1 MTNRSIALPSDLS
14 YEAATIADASI
25 VVKARL
31 IEAADT
37 MAHLDVGRLKPAAI
51 RTFWPQAPGD
61 TIGGHDVGYGINGHR
76 VQYRPSAAAISRA
89 EEVSYA
95 WMLDFVEDDERR
107 VILGKWAMC
116 LAAPHLAGSFR
127 EFCKKTGRVRRTA
140 ERRIDQQT
148 QAIAAAILRKA
159 QSLQAPNWSRV
170 SPLLPN
176 QGKSFDKLATVT
188 NWMAPGAKPTHRT
201 DLLEPLPDIPGTI

>member
-1 MTNRSIALPSDLS
+1 MTNRSTALRSELS
-14 YEAATIADASI
+14 IEAAAIADASI

-37 MAHLDVGRLKPAAI
+37 MAHVDVGRLKPAAV
-51 RTFWPQAPGD
+51 RTFWPQAPGE
-61 TIGGHDVGYGINGHR
+61 TIGGHDVGYGINGQR

-89 EEVSYA
+89 EEVSYG
-95 WMLDFVEDDERR
+95 WMLDFVGDDERR

-176 QGKSFDKLATVT
+176 QGRAFDKLATVT
-188 NWMAPGAKPTHRT
+188 HWMAPDAKPQHHP
-201 DLLEPLPDIPGTI
+201 ETI